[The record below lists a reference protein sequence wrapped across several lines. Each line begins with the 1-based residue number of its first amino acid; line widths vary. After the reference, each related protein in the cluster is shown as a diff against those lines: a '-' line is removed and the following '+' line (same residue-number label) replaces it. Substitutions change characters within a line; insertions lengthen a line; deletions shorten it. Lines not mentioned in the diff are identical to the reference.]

1 MSLLAALQREG
12 FLRTVDHA
20 LALSLRH
27 AREDTPDLVQAAA
40 ALASRALAQ
49 GHSQLPLRQVHELFA
64 EIDAEREPPALPPL
78 DEWLALLA
86 ASPWVHVPAS
96 RAHAADAFRED
107 APVLAAPAPDRL
119 LVLEDDAIALRRYWD
134 FECRLA
140 SALARRARAAPPT
153 LSLVTG
159 GPGTGKTTAVAH
171 TLARFVQARDAAG
184 DDAEGRA
191 GGARLLLAAPT
202 GKAASRLTESV
213 RASLARAVERGEMT
227 PALAARLPTAA
238 STLHRLLGWQR
249 GGGFRHDAGHPLAA
263 DLVVVDEASMVDL
276 ALMARLVD
284 AVPADATLVL
294 VGDRDQLPSVDTG
307 DVLAA
312 LCGAGERATSALHG
326 RVQVL
331 THNYRQAED
340 IDVLPLAA
348 QVRAGE
354 AEAVLQGLDAGAY
367 RGVEW
372 RQGSERALHEAVLAQ
387 ALPAYRALA
396 DATDVAAALQ
406 AARGFRV
413 LCAVR
418 EGPAGVQ
425 ALNALIG
432 QALDPQR
439 RLDGW
444 FRGRLVLVSENSYR
458 QQLFNGDIGVCW
470 PDEQGE
476 LRVWFEGDAGP
487 RAWLPAALPA
497 HEPAFALTVH
507 KSQGSEFDRVLLVL
521 PERGRV
527 LTRELLYTG
536 LTRCRRSLWLWAGE
550 DALREAIGRRAQR
563 WSGLAARV

>member
-1 MSLLAALQREG
+1 
-12 FLRTVDHA
+12 
-20 LALSLRH
+20 
-27 AREDTPDLVQAAA
+27 
-40 ALASRALAQ
+40 
-49 GHSQLPLRQVHELFA
+49 
-64 EIDAEREPPALPPL
+64 
-78 DEWLALLA
+78 
-86 ASPWVHVPAS
+86 
-96 RAHAADAFRED
+96 
-107 APVLAAPAPDRL
+107 
-119 LVLEDDAIALRRYWD
+119 
-134 FECRLA
+134 
-140 SALARRARAAPPT
+140 
-153 LSLVTG
+153 
-159 GPGTGKTTAVAH
+159 
-171 TLARFVQARDAAG
+171 
-184 DDAEGRA
+184 
-191 GGARLLLAAPT
+191 
-202 GKAASRLTESV
+202 
-213 RASLARAVERGEMT
+213 
-227 PALAARLPTAA
+227 
-238 STLHRLLGWQR
+238 
-249 GGGFRHDAGHPLAA
+249 
-263 DLVVVDEASMVDL
+263 
-276 ALMARLVD
+276 
-284 AVPADATLVL
+284 
-294 VGDRDQLPSVDTG
+294 
-307 DVLAA
+307 
-312 LCGAGERATSALHG
+312 
-326 RVQVL
+326 VL

-354 AEAVLQGLDAGAY
+354 AEAVVQGLDAGAY
-367 RGVEW
+367 RGVGW

-396 DATDVAAALQ
+396 DAADVATALR

-425 ALNALIG
+425 AINALVG

-444 FRGRLVLVSENSYR
+444 FRGRLVLVTENSYR

-563 WSGLAARV
+563 WSGLASRV